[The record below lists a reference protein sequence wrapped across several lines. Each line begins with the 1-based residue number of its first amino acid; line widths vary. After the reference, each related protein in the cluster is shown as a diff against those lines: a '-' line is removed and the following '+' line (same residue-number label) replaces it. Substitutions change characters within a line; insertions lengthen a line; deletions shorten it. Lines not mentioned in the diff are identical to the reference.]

1 LSIIGN
7 NLKALR
13 LLKRIS
19 QRELAKRSE
28 ISNTY
33 INQIE
38 QGIHNN
44 PSLDILRRL
53 ASALDCK
60 VEDLEKSEQ
69 DTQDISDKRA
79 DFMLDINKFVSTD
92 IQTTTFAGLLLEKLR
107 REGLIDENFSMDDNF
122 KELLEDAIKLD
133 AKLNNNLKK
142 KGSS

>member
-1 LSIIGN
+1 MSIIGN
-7 NLKALR
+7 NLKTLR
-13 LLKRIS
+13 LLKHMS
-19 QRELAKRSE
+19 QTELAKISS

-33 INQIE
+33 INRIE
-38 QGIHNN
+38 KGVYEN
-44 PSLDILRRL
+44 PSLDVLKRL
-53 ASALDCK
+53 AEALECT
-60 VEDLEKSEQ
+60 VEELGKTE
-69 DTQDISDKRA
+69 QDISDKRA
-79 DFMLDINKFVSTD
+79 DLTFDINKFVSTD

>member
-1 LSIIGN
+1 M
-7 NLKALR
+7 
-13 LLKRIS
+13 S
-19 QRELAKRSE
+19 QTELAKISS

-33 INQIE
+33 INRIE
-38 QGIHNN
+38 KGVYEN
-44 PSLDILRRL
+44 PSLDVLKRL
-53 ASALDCK
+53 AEALECT
-60 VEDLEKSEQ
+60 VEELGKTE
-69 DTQDISDKRA
+69 QDISDKRA
-79 DFMLDINKFVSTD
+79 DLTFDINKFVSTD